1 MVVDPRRSETAA
13 LGGILWIAPKPGTDA
28 ALLLG
33 LIRFLIDENLYD
45 DGFMRAVDQ
54 RAFLDLSQTG
64 KFLRSA
70 ELADQANGEDY
81 LVWDEQ
87 KGQAA
92 AVDVSKH
99 PDQWNLA
106 PALASAVQV
115 RLKNG
120 EQLVAKTAFQY
131 LREKA
136 EAFASIA

>member
-13 LGGILWIAPKPGTDA
+13 PGGICGSRPTSGTDA

-45 DGFMRAVDQ
+45 DGISHASVITR
-54 RAFLDLSQTG
+54 LSVSIRKTG

-99 PDQWNLA
+99 PDEWNLA

-115 RLKNG
+115 PLKNG

-131 LREKA
+131 LHEKA
-136 EAFASIA
+136 PRL